1 MVNKGAQE
9 ENPEATRAVLVAVDP
24 VAGSLLE
31 STGKMIPHWWMVH
44 FSLCFSGA
52 VSLRSQITCKKSQM
66 PGELIA
72 NNDSQFLSA
81 SLDASVQASRSQVC
95 LCILSQAC

>member
-9 ENPEATRAVLVAVDP
+9 ENPEAAWTVLVAVDP

-44 FSLCFSGA
+44 FSLGFFLGD
-52 VSLRSQITCKKSQM
+52 VSLY
-66 PGELIA
+66 
-72 NNDSQFLSA
+72 
-81 SLDASVQASRSQVC
+81 SQV
-95 LCILSQAC
+95 AK